1 MPACAACIWRDQTRG
16 LPPDAVG
23 KLRRMLTFLQD
34 METVDELRTLP
45 HWKAHRLSGDRA
57 GTWAL
62 HVTRNWRLTFRIDAG
77 RTGGGEL

>member
-1 MPACAACIWRDQTRG
+1 MPACGACIWRDQTRG

-45 HWKAHRLSGDRA
+45 HWKAHRLTWRPRGHLGASCHAQLAADVSDRRR
-57 GTWAL
+57 T
-62 HVTRNWRLTFRIDAG
+62 
-77 RTGGGEL
+77 TGGGER

>member
-1 MPACAACIWRDQTRG
+1 MDRQGESPGLRRLYLADQTLG
-16 LPPDAVG
+16 LPPDAVA

-62 HVTRNWRLTFRIDAG
+62 HVT
-77 RTGGGEL
+77 ELAADVSD